1 MIKYY
6 NFIFTHYGIKECIK
20 SIKSEKRKILKLF
33 VVGYVLFN
41 DELKKWIKENIIDI
55 MEKDALIKTGA
66 EGYIF
71 ELVEHARYKNE
82 KNETGKKRMLI
93 KG

>member
-1 MIKYY
+1 MQKKGKKYY
-6 NFIFTHYGIKECIK
+6 ARFAKDDLQKNLYGDKY
-20 SIKSEKRKILKLF
+20 S
-33 VVGYVLFN
+33 
-41 DELKKWIKENIIDI
+41 DKKG
-55 MEKDALIKTGA
+55 KDALIKTGA